1 MKRYIFSIIVSALLF
16 NVSTLSQPTIE
27 VLGGIHIPVGL
38 HKDLLYNFL
47 EDYWKPSLN
56 LGVRTNI
63 PLANI
68 VNLSPSV
75 SYNYYLFN
83 KYYHQGAS
91 IEEEFVASSG
101 ESSEV
106 FRMILELQLIGPSV
120 HLLRPYIEIGG
131 GYIYEKVGTIHGRME
146 YLGSVEY
153 PKDIGG
159 SNENYFAYT
168 IGLGS
173 LVSLSTDFYIDISA
187 KYYSNTTDRSYILYS
202 LGISYKIL
210 N

>member
-1 MKRYIFSIIVSALLF
+1 M
-16 NVSTLSQPTIE
+16 
-27 VLGGIHIPVGL
+27 
-38 HKDLLYNFL
+38 
-47 EDYWKPSLN
+47 
-56 LGVRTNI
+56 
-63 PLANI
+63 
-68 VNLSPSV
+68 
-75 SYNYYLFN
+75 
-83 KYYHQGAS
+83 
-91 IEEEFVASSG
+91 
-101 ESSEV
+101 
-106 FRMILELQLIGPSV
+106 MLELQLIDPSV
-120 HLLRPYIEIGG
+120 HLLRPYVDIGG

-173 LVSLSTDFYIDISA
+173 IVSLSTDFYLDISA

-202 LGISYKIL
+202 LGIFYKIL